1 MWPEPEEFADAG
13 VHEGVPMP
21 TMGTELMV
29 ERVIMS
35 RRARRIFVVCSWEV
49 GGGMPRAFIILRY
62 DFWSFGDGAVIP
74 PVFFD

>member
-1 MWPEPEEFADAG
+1 MWLDPEEFAGAG

-29 ERVIMS
+29 ERVITS
-35 RRARRIFVVCSWEV
+35 RRGRRIFIVCSWEV

-62 DFWSFGDGAVIP
+62 DFWSFGGGSVIP
-74 PVFFD
+74 PVFLD